1 MSIEVKVPAV
11 GESITGGVISAWHKK
26 DGETVN
32 SGDVLFTL
40 ETDKVATEVTAE
52 KAGTLRVKAAEG
64 AEVKIGD
71 VVALIDDAAA
81 TASGTPTPAEPAP
94 GKKAPPVAEAK
105 IRSRGSRETGR
116 TSPGARAC
124 GRPLPGSPPHR
135 NRHRSSP
142 KRPHPVNPVLPAKN
156 FLRCAARSPRNSSWR
171 SRPRRSS
178 PRSTN
183 VISPAVMELRARVQ
197 EDFQKQHGVKLG
209 FMSFFIKAAVAAL
222 KDNPADQWPAGR

>member
-11 GESITGGVISAWHKK
+11 GESITGGVISAWHKN

-52 KAGTLRVKAAEG
+52 KAGILRVKAAEG

-105 IRSRGSRETGR
+105 SAPAEAAK
-116 TSPGARAC
+116 PAE
-124 GRPLPGSPPHR
+124 
-135 NRHRSSP
+135 
-142 KRPHPVNPVLPAKN
+142 PVPA
-156 FLRCAARSPRNSSWR
+156 
-171 SRPRRSS
+171 
-178 PRSTN
+178 
-183 VISPAVMELRARVQ
+183 PA
-197 EDFQKQHGVKLG
+197 
-209 FMSFFIKAAVAAL
+209 
-222 KDNPADQWPAGR
+222 PATTPAGKPAAPEPPPVRSVRIR